1 MLCCTIPYGYI
12 YYGETKHRTK
22 VEFTNETREKVRK
35 IFAEMHKYY
44 EQRYTPK
51 VKISKKC
58 NACSLKDICLPVLN
72 KKRSVS
78 RYIDKIISEETRSNI
93 AKRRENNIKTLF
105 GLPYKQD
112 IDGEDF
118 VVLGVPYDTSVTN
131 RTGCRFGPRA
141 IRNAY
146 GAGRLSYEQDNSY
159 KVANLKGMDMG
170 DIGVVLGYVEET
182 MELIR
187 ESVRKVLDAG
197 AVPIVLGGD
206 HLIAY
211 AELKAYSEKYGKV
224 AMVHFD
230 THEDTWDYGDRIKY
244 NHGTPFRN
252 AIEDDILDTE
262 HSIQVGI
269 RSGGDT
275 YRIKYAQDHGMKV
288 ITARELHKI
297 GIKETCRRIKEQVGD
312 AKVFITFDIDF
323 LDPVYAPGTGTP
335 MPGGFS
341 TYEACEI
348 IRNGLAGLDIVGFD
362 LVEVMENYD
371 PAGITAINAVAI
383 LKQFVILLSKKK
395 AEQE

>member
-1 MLCCTIPYGYI
+1 M
-12 YYGETKHRTK
+12 
-22 VEFTNETREKVRK
+22 F
-35 IFAEMHKYY
+35 
-44 EQRYTPK
+44 
-51 VKISKKC
+51 
-58 NACSLKDICLPVLN
+58 
-72 KKRSVS
+72 
-78 RYIDKIISEETRSNI
+78 DKIISEETRSNI

-371 PAGITAINAVAI
+371 PAGTTAINAVAI

>member
-1 MLCCTIPYGYI
+1 M
-12 YYGETKHRTK
+12 
-22 VEFTNETREKVRK
+22 F
-35 IFAEMHKYY
+35 
-44 EQRYTPK
+44 
-51 VKISKKC
+51 
-58 NACSLKDICLPVLN
+58 
-72 KKRSVS
+72 
-78 RYIDKIISEETRSNI
+78 DKIISEETRNNI

-262 HSIQVGI
+262 HSIQV
-269 RSGGDT
+269 
-275 YRIKYAQDHGMKV
+275 

>member
-1 MLCCTIPYGYI
+1 M
-12 YYGETKHRTK
+12 
-22 VEFTNETREKVRK
+22 F
-35 IFAEMHKYY
+35 
-44 EQRYTPK
+44 
-51 VKISKKC
+51 
-58 NACSLKDICLPVLN
+58 
-72 KKRSVS
+72 
-78 RYIDKIISEETRSNI
+78 DKIISEETRSNI
-93 AKRRENNIKTLF
+93 AKRRGNNIKTLF

-159 KVANLKGMDMG
+159 KVANLRGMDMG

-182 MELIR
+182 ME
-187 ESVRKVLDAG
+187 
-197 AVPIVLGGD
+197 
-206 HLIAY
+206 LIAY

>member
-1 MLCCTIPYGYI
+1 MRGGLFDESDFDFANDAGLEHI
-12 YYGETKHRTK
+12 YAVDIHHMGIEKTAELIRKK
-22 VEFTNETREKVRK
+22 VGNNKVMVT
-35 IFAEMHKYY
+35 F
-44 EQRYTPK
+44 
-51 VKISKKC
+51 
-58 NACSLKDICLPVLN
+58 
-72 KKRSVS
+72 
-78 RYIDKIISEETRSNI
+78 
-93 AKRRENNIKTLF
+93 
-105 GLPYKQD
+105 D
-112 IDGEDF
+112 IDFVDPAFAPGTGTPVSCGFTSRQALELIRHALIGLDF

-159 KVANLKGMDMG
+159 KVANLRGMDMG

-187 ESVRKVLDAG
+187 ESVRKVLNAG

-323 LDPVYAPGTGTP
+323 LDPAYAPGTGTP

-371 PAGITAINAVAI
+371 PTGITAINAVAI

>member
-1 MLCCTIPYGYI
+1 M
-12 YYGETKHRTK
+12 
-22 VEFTNETREKVRK
+22 
-35 IFAEMHKYY
+35 
-44 EQRYTPK
+44 
-51 VKISKKC
+51 
-58 NACSLKDICLPVLN
+58 
-72 KKRSVS
+72 
-78 RYIDKIISEETRSNI
+78 
-93 AKRRENNIKTLF
+93 
-105 GLPYKQD
+105 
-112 IDGEDF
+112 
-118 VVLGVPYDTSVTN
+118 TN

-197 AVPIVLGGD
+197 AVPIVL
-206 HLIAY
+206 
-211 AELKAYSEKYGKV
+211 
-224 AMVHFD
+224 
-230 THEDTWDYGDRIKY
+230 
-244 NHGTPFRN
+244 
-252 AIEDDILDTE
+252 
-262 HSIQVGI
+262 
-269 RSGGDT
+269 GGDT

>member
-1 MLCCTIPYGYI
+1 M
-12 YYGETKHRTK
+12 
-22 VEFTNETREKVRK
+22 F
-35 IFAEMHKYY
+35 
-44 EQRYTPK
+44 
-51 VKISKKC
+51 
-58 NACSLKDICLPVLN
+58 
-72 KKRSVS
+72 
-78 RYIDKIISEETRSNI
+78 DKNISEETRSNI
-93 AKRRENNIKTLF
+93 AKRRGNNIKTLF

-159 KVANLKGMDMG
+159 KVANLRGMDMG

-187 ESVRKVLDAG
+187 ESVRKVLNAG

-297 GIKETCRRIKEQVGD
+297 
-312 AKVFITFDIDF
+312 
-323 LDPVYAPGTGTP
+323 
-335 MPGGFS
+335 
-341 TYEACEI
+341 
-348 IRNGLAGLDIVGFD
+348 
-362 LVEVMENYD
+362 
-371 PAGITAINAVAI
+371 
-383 LKQFVILLSKKK
+383 
-395 AEQE
+395 